1 MSLPKL
7 YYTTTSCGM
16 ANYIAATIGGIQFDS
31 ETVDLGTGR
40 TASGADF
47 ESINWAGAVPALV
60 LPGGAVLNENVATLT
75 WISDNAVTK
84 WGPAPGTPAH
94 FEMINNIGYVNSSI
108 HRNFGP
114 LFYAAPEAKPALV
127 AKLLEQI
134 EWSTKFVIKGKKFL
148 GAQFT
153 AADIYLYI
161 VLSWAGF
168 MGITLPADAQTY
180 FNGIQ
185 AMEGVGS
192 TYTAI
197 NKK

>member
-1 MSLPKL
+1 MPKTRL
-7 YYTTTSCGM
+7 NS
-16 ANYIAATIGGIQFDS
+16 N
-31 ETVDLGTGR
+31 
-40 TASGADF
+40 TASSA
-47 ESINWAGAVPALV
+47 NR
-60 LPGGAVLNENVATLT
+60 
-75 WISDNAVTK
+75 
-84 WGPAPGTPAH
+84 
-94 FEMINNIGYVNSSI
+94 SI

-127 AKLLEQI
+127 VKLLEQI

-153 AADIYLYI
+153 VADIYMYI

-185 AMEGVGS
+185 AMDGVAS
-192 TYTAI
+192 TYAAI